1 MRRSIIFLWL
11 FSTVCTGN
19 AQLLSPVEKSSEIRF
34 AIKNVGLKT
43 TGTFGGLQGKIW
55 FDKSQLP
62 ASFFDVSIEAA
73 SVNTGS
79 KARDNHL
86 KREDYFDVETHPTI
100 HFKSTGVSSVREG
113 EYAVSGHLTIKGI
126 TKTITFPFTTR
137 PVRDGYL
144 FTGSFSIDRTDFKI
158 GGNSWL
164 LGDKVWI
171 DLKIF
176 VK

>member
-1 MRRSIIFLWL
+1 MKRSIIFLWL

-86 KREDYFDVETHPTI
+86 KREDY
-100 HFKSTGVSSVREG
+100 
-113 EYAVSGHLTIKGI
+113 
-126 TKTITFPFTTR
+126 
-137 PVRDGYL
+137 
-144 FTGSFSIDRTDFKI
+144 
-158 GGNSWL
+158 
-164 LGDKVWI
+164 
-171 DLKIF
+171 
-176 VK
+176 